1 MWGKPPFSVPDNYVI
16 DVCNL
21 AGLCER
27 YKEHLGLQEADT
39 DQREDSRRPFV
50 DLHIS
55 NDDTFLSLVELPPSS
70 AAEKQHVIVYAKH
83 LEKAHKWLL
92 ERGVPVEPITTD
104 SGGNRLFR
112 FYDLE
117 GNTIEVCAEPEWG
130 L

>member
-1 MWGKPPFSVPDNYVI
+1 MWGKSPFSVPDNYAI

-21 AGLCER
+21 AGLCEWC
-27 YKEHLGLQEADT
+27 KENLGLQEAGT
-39 DQREDSRRPFV
+39 DQREDSGRPFV

-55 NDDTFLSLVELPPSS
+55 NDDTFRSLVELPPS
-70 AAEKQHVIVYAKH
+70 ATAEKQHVIFYANR

-112 FYDLE
+112 FHDLE
-117 GNTIEVCAEPEWG
+117 GNTIEVCAEAE
-130 L
+130 